1 MGRRLESALGR
12 FWGNQKS
19 RKTRVLPSIGPLRSH
34 HKLLRNSVDNDGGWL
49 KFKQIQF
56 TRAVHKYSGSI
67 KENKLTIP
75 KEVRNASISPQ
86 EVGEEW

>member
-1 MGRRLESALGR
+1 MEVGLNSKKNTVYKG
-12 FWGNQKS
+12 G
-19 RKTRVLPSIGPLRSH
+19 TR
-34 HKLLRNSVDNDGGWL
+34 
-49 KFKQIQF
+49 
-56 TRAVHKYSGSI
+56 KYSGSI